1 MLVLNAGQTSHLIKR
16 LPQFELSYETISHKK
31 VSSVYDVCI
40 AIPTGKKMLLW
51 FTFHQ
56 KNYTCYIMELNR
68 DKKIIK
74 VTHSD
79 IKSNM
84 KLSIGTLIYATCVI
98 DEHSGKEKYV
108 IDDILYS
115 RGVNMK
121 KMSTLDKLSSW
132 NNAFS
137 YFEPNT
143 PIYSPHLW
151 SVTLDGIEEYP
162 NTIDNHHSS
171 SIQYPIHHVQY
182 RSSSEIMPHVNV
194 YLSKK
199 MNLVNLPNTIKPS
212 VPTLPDFD
220 IEPYRMIL
228 NKPQYKMTTVFEV
241 RADLQYDIYHLF
253 AYGRSNSTVY
263 YNLSYVPNYKTSVM
277 LNSIFRNIRENR
289 NLDYIEESD
298 DEDDFENIQHDK
310 YVDLKKKIRME
321 CVYDRKFRRWTPLK
335 IAHKYAK
342 VVHIN
347 KL

>member
-1 MLVLNAGQTSHLIKR
+1 MLLLNPGQTSHLLKR

-40 AIPTGKKMLLW
+40 AIPTGKKVLLW

-56 KNYTCYIMELNR
+56 KQYACYIMELNR
-68 DKKIIK
+68 EKKIIK
-74 VTHSD
+74 VVHSD
-79 IKSNM
+79 IKSNVE
-84 KLSIGTLIYATCVI
+84 LSLGTLIYGTCII
-98 DEHSGKEKYV
+98 DENSGKEKYV
-108 IDDILYS
+108 VDDILYLK
-115 RGVNMK
+115 GVHTK
-121 KMSTLDKLSSW
+121 KMSTLNKLGAW
-132 NNAFS
+132 NNMFS
-137 YFEPNT
+137 CFEKNT
-143 PIYSPHLW
+143 PIYSPYLW
-151 SVTLDGIEEYP
+151 SVNLNGLDEYP
-162 NTIDNHHSS
+162 NTLDDSVTAQIK
-171 SIQYPIHHVQY
+171 YPIHHIQY
-182 RSSSEIMPHVNV
+182 RSANEVMPYVNV

-199 MNLVNLPNTIKPS
+199 LNLVNLPSVAKQNTYIVPEFDIKP
-212 VPTLPDFD
+212 
-220 IEPYRMIL
+220 YKMIL

-277 LNSIFRNIRENR
+277 LNAVFRDIRENT

-298 DEDDFENIQHDK
+298 DEDDFENIQEDK
-310 YVDLKKKIRME
+310 YVDLKKKVRME
-321 CVYDRKFRRWTPLK
+321 CVYDRKFRRWTPIK